1 MYASKFNQQTHLEG
15 DVLDTLGNEAMQEH
29 IIPSNVY
36 WKEYFVH
43 GQDVDAATPPFD
55 VVIAVV
61 GGHTVSNDL
70 VHEFGV
76 EEVGATLPHTRGDK
90 GVVPFLEHSHV
101 YVDEVIIEPSPRGQP
116 SYRGARQCYA

>member
-1 MYASKFNQQTHLEG
+1 MSVSY
-15 DVLDTLGNEAMQEH
+15 
-29 IIPSNVY
+29 VY

-61 GGHTVSNDL
+61 GGHTISNDL

-76 EEVGATLPHTRGDK
+76 EEVGATFPHTRINK
-90 GVVPFLEHSHV
+90 GLVSSLKHCHV
-101 YVDEVIIEPSPRGQP
+101 
-116 SYRGARQCYA
+116 